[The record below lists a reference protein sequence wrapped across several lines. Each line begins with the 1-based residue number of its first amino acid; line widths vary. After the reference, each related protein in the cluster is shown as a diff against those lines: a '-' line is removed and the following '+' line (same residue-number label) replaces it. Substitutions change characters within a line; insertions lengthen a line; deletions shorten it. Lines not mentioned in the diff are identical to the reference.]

1 MSMPKYKI
9 FRPVSDQNFI
19 ENPPLLWYTSVINIR
34 VPGTLFPLYYIMLAN
49 SERMTILGKSREI
62 SVSRGWTLTMD
73 ETYCYHMMKLNGFVS
88 FDTDMLEGI
97 FEIFYT
103 GAITYLIQ
111 ETKQRDK

>member
-1 MSMPKYKI
+1 
-9 FRPVSDQNFI
+9 
-19 ENPPLLWYTSVINIR
+19 
-34 VPGTLFPLYYIMLAN
+34 
-49 SERMTILGKSREI
+49 
-62 SVSRGWTLTMD
+62 MD
-73 ETYCYHMMKLNGFVS
+73 ETNGYHMMKLNGFVS